1 MSFCVCFCCVARN
14 AARNDAA
21 AGAAAVDQVDRG
33 AVAGDGSVNVILS

>member
-14 AARNDAA
+14 AARND